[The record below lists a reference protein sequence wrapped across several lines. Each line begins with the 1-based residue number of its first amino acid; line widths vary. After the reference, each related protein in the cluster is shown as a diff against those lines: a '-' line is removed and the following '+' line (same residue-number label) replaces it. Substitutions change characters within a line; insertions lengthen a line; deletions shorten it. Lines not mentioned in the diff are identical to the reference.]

1 VQGRVRANTRA
12 RRAYNRDANN
22 MGGGI
27 CARQLARTSRGVFGA
42 VMGGQ
47 QSVVRRMQSTETLAD
62 KIQIQAEQSKSQPA
76 RLPTDVFAQKMLPM
90 IHHELDR
97 ECMSPTLAE
106 MATYYFDGQGKAVR
120 PALTM
125 LMAKAVN
132 HHLNMHDV
140 QVEELQRQIALICEM
155 WHTSS
160 LLHDDVIDHAES
172 RRGKESVNKR
182 FNPSRSI
189 FAGDYILGVSAK
201 LLAQTGNPDV
211 VIAMSQILADLVNG
225 EFQQM
230 ATRSD
235 TEDRFQLYLDK
246 TFNKTAS
253 LMAYSCQSVAILANQ
268 ERADAEIVTTAY
280 RFGQNIGIAFQ
291 LVDDWLD
298 FVASADQLGKP
309 SGGADLGLGIATAP
323 VLFASEQFPRLNVL
337 ILRQFSQPG
346 DVQEAFQLVLESEG
360 LEQTKRLALRYSQE
374 ALECLKGMRDGEARS
389 GLFELAAQL
398 GRRCH

>member
-1 VQGRVRANTRA
+1 MGESEPVTQPKQTKTHQIEIMKSLWKCRLFKSAIVNHGRALLHQDAAIKKVPISVSEESAEHVQKT
-12 RRAYNRDANN
+12 
-22 MGGGI
+22 
-27 CARQLARTSRGVFGA
+27 
-42 VMGGQ
+42 
-47 QSVVRRMQSTETLAD
+47 
-62 KIQIQAEQSKSQPA
+62 
-76 RLPTDVFAQKMLPM
+76 VFASSQEALALTER
-90 IHHELDR
+90 IH
-97 ECMSPTLAE
+97 AE
-106 MATYYFDGQGKAVR
+106 MRNPNQTLDEMSRYYFDGQGKAVR
-120 PALTM
+120 PALT
-125 LMAKAVN
+125 LIMAGACN
-132 HHLNMHDV
+132 SHLQAPYSTRIAD
-140 QVEELQRQIALICEM
+140 LQKQIAIICEM
-155 WHTSS
+155 FHTSS
-160 LLHDDVIDHAES
+160 LLHDDVIDHAET

-211 VIAMSQILADLVNG
+211 VIAMSRILADLVNG

-230 ATRSD
+230 ASMSD
-235 TEDRFQLYLDK
+235 CEDRFQLYLDK

-268 ERADAEIVTTAY
+268 ERADAEIVATAY

-309 SGGADLGLGIATAP
+309 AGADLGLGIATAP
-323 VLFASEQFPRLNVL
+323 VLFASEQFPRLNSL

-346 DVQEAFQLVLESEG
+346 DVEEAFQLVLESEG
-360 LEQTKRLALRYSQE
+360 LEQTKRLASRYSQE
-374 ALECLKGMRDGEARS
+374 AVECLKGMRDGEARS
-389 GLFELAAQL
+389 GLLELAAQL

>member
-1 VQGRVRANTRA
+1 
-12 RRAYNRDANN
+12 

-27 CARQLARTSRGVFGA
+27 CARQLARSSSRVLGA

-47 QSVVRRMQSTETLAD
+47 QQCEGVKVGRLLSTETLAD
-62 KIQIQAEQSKSQPA
+62 KIHIQAEQAKTQPA
-76 RLPTDVFAQKMLPM
+76 KLPTDVFAHKMLPL
-90 IHHELDR
+90 IHQELDR

-125 LMAKAVN
+125 LMGKAVN
-132 HHLNMHDV
+132 HHLNMHDA

-211 VIAMSQILADLVNG
+211 VMAMSQILADLVNG

-230 ATRSD
+230 ASRSD
-235 TEDRFQLYLDK
+235 CEDRFQLYLDK

-268 ERADAEIVTTAY
+268 EMADTEIVSTAY

-323 VLFASEQFPRLNVL
+323 VLFASEQFPTLNTL

-346 DVQEAFQLVLESEG
+346 DVEEAFQLVLKSEG
-360 LEQTKRLALRYSQE
+360 LEQTKRLASRYSQE
-374 ALECLKGMRDGEARS
+374 AVECLKGMRDGEARS
-389 GLFELAAQL
+389 GLLELAAQL

>member
-1 VQGRVRANTRA
+1 
-12 RRAYNRDANN
+12 

-27 CARQLARTSRGVFGA
+27 CARQLARSSRGVFA
-42 VMGGQ
+42 PVMGGQ
-47 QSVVRRMQSTETLAD
+47 QSEGLMGRWLVRRLSTETLAD
-62 KIQIQAEQSKSQPA
+62 KIHIQAEQAKTQPA
-76 RLPTDVFAQKMLPM
+76 KLPTDVFAQKMLPL
-90 IHHELDR
+90 IHQELDR
-97 ECMSPTLAE
+97 ECLSPTLAE

-125 LMAKAVN
+125 LMGKAVN
-132 HHLNMHDV
+132 HHLNMHDA

-230 ATRSD
+230 ASRSD
-235 TEDRFQLYLDK
+235 CEDRFQLYLDK

-253 LMAYSCQSVAILANQ
+253 LMAYSCQSVAILANR
-268 ERADAEIVTTAY
+268 EMADPEIVATAY

-309 SGGADLGLGIATAP
+309 AGGADLGLGIATAP
-323 VLFASEQFPRLNVL
+323 VLFASEQFPRLNTL
-337 ILRQFSQPG
+337 ILRQFSRPG
-346 DVQEAFQLVLESEG
+346 DVEEAFQLVLESEG
-360 LEQTKRLALRYSQE
+360 LEQTKRLASRYSQE
-374 ALECLKGMRDGEARS
+374 AVQCLKGMRDGEARS
-389 GLFELAAQL
+389 GLLELAAQL

>member
-1 VQGRVRANTRA
+1 
-12 RRAYNRDANN
+12 

-27 CARQLARTSRGVFGA
+27 CARQLANSSRGILGA
-42 VMGGQ
+42 VMGAQQAVMGGGQ
-47 QSVVRRMQSTETLAD
+47 QSEGLLGKMVMGKVGLLRMQSTETRAD
-62 KIQIQAEQSKSQPA
+62 KVHFQQETKEIQPT
-76 RLPTDVFAQKMLPM
+76 RLPTDIFAQKMLPM
-90 IHHELDR
+90 IHQELDR
-97 ECMSPTLAE
+97 ECRSPTLAE

-132 HHLNMHDV
+132 HHLNMQDA
-140 QVEELQRQIALICEM
+140 QVEQLQRQIALICEM

-230 ATRSD
+230 ASRSD
-235 TEDRFQLYLDK
+235 SEDRFQLYLDK

-268 ERADAEIVTTAY
+268 EAADPEVVATAY

-309 SGGADLGLGIATAP
+309 AGADLGLGIATAP
-323 VLFASEQFPRLNVL
+323 VLFASEQFPRLNTL
-337 ILRQFSQPG
+337 ILRQFNQPG
-346 DVQEAFQLVLESEG
+346 DVQEAFQLVLKSEG
-360 LEQTKRLALRYSQE
+360 LEQTKRLASRYSQE
-374 ALECLKGMRDGEARS
+374 AVECLKGMREGDARS
-389 GLFELAAQL
+389 GLLELAAQL